1 MKFDPTM
8 LRIDKKVIKARRL
21 EGLIILFFYIV
32 VVVILLVLSKKI
44 NWPLWIVPT
53 AIAWTVLSIPFEIY
67 IFPHMKYEMWSYY
80 IHEDEIELHHGFIFR
95 KKTTIPMVKIQHID
109 LKHGPILKHY
119 GLATITFSTAAGSHE
134 IPGLTEE
141 VAEELRNK
149 ISTLAR
155 LSNEETQH
163 I

>member
-8 LRIDKKVIKARRL
+8 LRIDKHVIKARRL
-21 EGLIILFFYIV
+21 EGVIALLFYIV
-32 VVVILLVLSKKI
+32 IVVILFVLSNKF

-53 AIAWTVLSIPFEIY
+53 AIAWTVVSIPFEIY
-67 IFPHMKYEMWSYY
+67 IFPHMKYEMWTYF
-80 IHEDEIELHHGFIFR
+80 IHEDEVELHYGFIIR
-95 KKTTIPMVKIQHID
+95 KKTTIPMVKIQYID
-109 LKHGPILKHY
+109 IKRGPILKYY

-134 IPGLTEE
+134 IPSLSEE

-155 LSNEETQH
+155 ISDEEAKH